1 MTGKIVISG
10 SGISGLLCALLLCL
24 KGQGDKIIIIE
35 KNNELGGLLRRF
47 HYGEWGDF
55 DYGMHNLLETGIDEL
70 DALLFSLLPEE
81 EWQILDGNKRD
92 LAGIYFNGKLQQH
105 TPYIDL
111 RSLSQEDYHAC
122 LADFLAHLDKQ
133 NLKNAAETHL
143 TAYDYAIQ
151 RFGKLSASKTILPSI
166 EKVHKK
172 KASELDFMATIFTPM
187 TRLAF
192 CDEILAR
199 ELTLSPLLRDHIAW
213 SDQRTLPKE
222 RTSGRR
228 ALYPINYGMYRIV
241 EAIIYRIKDAGA
253 KIFTRSEI
261 IELKKSNGKVR
272 NVTFSCNGQNQN
284 IENVEQLIWTG
295 NIPMLG
301 NYLGVDFTGLKYD
314 KPLKTIV
321 VNMVVDV
328 PPKAMGDLYYFFC
341 YDKLFHT
348 YRLTNFRNYCHGA
361 GRNGGYPICMEMLM
375 DDETVKM
382 SDPSQIASHEYK
394 LFGFLENS
402 KILFSKAEFLD
413 SGFPMPTVNN
423 INNIRVI
430 RNAIYDMNLDN
441 VKLLGILAKDNLFF
455 QTDVLIDVYQ
465 KMIWN

>member
-10 SGISGLLCALLLCL
+10 SGITGLVCALLLCL
-24 KGQGDKIIIIE
+24 KGQGEKIIIIE
-35 KNNELGGLLRRF
+35 KNNELGGLLRHF
-47 HYGEWGDF
+47 HYGEWGNF
-55 DYGMHNLLETGIDEL
+55 DYGMHNLLETGINEL
-70 DALLFSLLPEE
+70 DDLLFSLLPEK
-81 EWQILDGNKRD
+81 EWQILEGNKRD
-92 LAGIYFNGKLQQH
+92 LAGIYFNGKLQKH

-122 LADFLAHLDKQ
+122 LADFLAHLDKEKV
-133 NLKNAAETHL
+133 NNAAETHL

-172 KASELDFMATIFTPM
+172 QASELDFMATIFTPM

-192 CDEILAR
+192 CDEILVR
-199 ELTLSPLLRDHIAW
+199 ELTLSPLLRDYIAW
-213 SDQRTLPKE
+213 SDQRTLPRE
-222 RTSGRR
+222 RTSGRK
-228 ALYPINYGMYRIV
+228 AIYPINYGMYRIV
-241 EAIIYRIKDAGA
+241 DEIVHRIIESGA
-253 KIFTRSEI
+253 KIFTCSQI
-261 IELKKSNGKVR
+261 TALKKGNGKVQD
-272 NVTFSCNGQNQN
+272 VTFSCNGQSQN
-284 IENVEQLIWTG
+284 IEDVEQLIWTG

-301 NYLGVDFTGLKYD
+301 RYLGIDSTNLKYD

-321 VNMVVDV
+321 VNMVVDT
-328 PPKAMGDLYYFFC
+328 PPKAMEDLYYFFC
-341 YDKLFHT
+341 YDKSFHT
-348 YRLTNFRNYCHGA
+348 YRLTNFGNYCLGA
-361 GRNGGYPICMEMLM
+361 GRNGGYPISMEMLM

-423 INNIRVI
+423 INNIRAI
-430 RNAIYDMNLDN
+430 RNAVYDMNLDN
-441 VKLLGILAKDNLFF
+441 VQLLGILAKDNLFF

-465 KMIWN
+465 KIICN